1 MKTIN
6 VTISE
11 VEFNKFGLKSTNFTF
26 SEWIDIISREIAK
39 QRLNQ
44 SIELA
49 EKYGLSSMTMDEI
62 TREVNAVRRDA
73 KNSY

>member
-26 SEWIDIISREIAK
+26 SEWLDIIGREIAR
-39 QRLNQ
+39 QRLKQ

-49 EKYGLSSMTMDEI
+49 EKYDLSSMTMDEI
-62 TREVNAVRRDA
+62 TREVKAVRENA
-73 KNSY
+73 KDSH